1 MSNPNWPSFPGLQNL
16 TQDGDGR
23 PQVLDLIPGRQ
34 RGTPLN
40 SLLFNPLIRSVCDLQ
55 DAVQGIGDF
64 ATKSAI
70 QNYLPLAGGRLSGDL
85 SIFTASSFGST
96 LFGGKLISGVSGQT
110 ANSYLQTQIINGI
123 PVTVIGQQNGSGWHN
138 LTFNPADGSLSNP
151 EGQKFALQSAVDQ
164 ERQRAQEAEAGLQPA
179 GDYATKDALQQ
190 EIKRAQE
197 AEAKLQPAGDYAK
210 SEALQGYLPL
220 AGGRL
225 SGDLS
230 IFTASSFGSTL
241 FGGKL
246 ISGLS
251 DRTANS
257 YLQTQ
262 IINGTPVIIIGHQND
277 EGWHNWTLNPNDLSV
292 TNPAGNSIP
301 EVSGMRGRVV
311 EQAFIV
317 TGQMAGNDNDNAWV
331 SFPQAFRAGSTPIV
345 TAMINRE
352 PGIGKGKGVSRTV
365 AFGNIAGSSQPN
377 ITNTG
382 FSFQPIFLEWD
393 NVNTSG
399 QQWTLHVRAIGSM

>member
-241 FGGKL
+241 FGGKF

-311 EQAFIV
+311 EQVFIV
-317 TGQMAGNDNDNAWV
+317 TGQSVVGSGEAWV
-331 SFPQAFRAGSTPIV
+331 SFPTPFAAGQTPILSL
-345 TAMINRE
+345 TINRE
-352 PGIGKGKGVSRTV
+352 SRTFVSRSV
-365 AFGNIAGSSQPN
+365 CLGNQNGTNQPN
-377 ITNTG
+377 VTNTG
-382 FSFQPIFLEWD
+382 FSFQPWYANGD
-393 NVNTSG
+393 DVHTSG
-399 QQWTLHVRAIGSM
+399 QPWTLHVRAIGVV

>member
-230 IFTASSFGSTL
+230 ILTASSFGSTL

-311 EQAFIV
+311 EQVFVV
-317 TGQMAGNDNDNAWV
+317 TGQSVIGNGEAWV
-331 SFPQAFRAGSTPIV
+331 SFPTPFAAGQTPILSL
-345 TAMINRE
+345 TINRE
-352 PGIGKGKGVSRTV
+352 SGTFVSRSV
-365 AFGNIAGSSQPN
+365 SLGNQNGTNQPN
-377 ITNTG
+377 VTNTG
-382 FSFQPIFLEWD
+382 FSFQPWYAKGD
-393 NVNTSG
+393 DVHTSG
-399 QQWTLHVRAIGSM
+399 QPWTLHVRAIGVV